1 MVIFLALTASCLY
14 AMSSVCQRLGV
25 EGTPVATD
33 QVGFIRQ
40 MIRRRIWIVGF
51 AVMTLGYLVQ
61 SIALHLGSVAEVQ
74 PLMVSELL
82 IVVFILWFWYS
93 TAWHTRD
100 VVCALAAAVG
110 LTVFL
115 LVASPTVGTGVPTA
129 ARWIATSI
137 FVVVLAFGLVALGS
151 RGPDWWR
158 ALFLGAGASV
168 GFAFLAVVTKSLTN
182 VLLKG
187 WFGALVSWQLYA
199 LALIGLT
206 SFVVMQHAF
215 RAGSL
220 AVSQSALILT
230 NPIVSIVL
238 GFVLFGEQLRGGA
251 LAITLEVLS
260 LVVLVG
266 GAGGL
271 CASSLVVGVYDDD
284 PDRHLLGG
292 RGRYARRQARNAIP
306 SP

>member
-1 MVIFLALTASCLY
+1 VVIFLALTASCLY
-14 AMSSVCQRLGV
+14 ALSSVCQRLGV
-25 EGTPVATD
+25 EGTPDSTD
-33 QVGFIRQ
+33 EVGFIRQ
-40 MIRRRIWIVGF
+40 MIQRRVWIVGLV
-51 AVMTLGYLVQ
+51 VMTLGYLVQ

-74 PLMVSELL
+74 PLMVTELL
-82 IVVFILWFWYS
+82 VVVFILWFWYS
-93 TAWHTRD
+93 TPWRTRD
-100 VVCALAAAVG
+100 VVSTLAAAVG

-115 LVASPTVGTGVPTA
+115 LVASPSIGTGVPSA
-129 ARWIATSI
+129 ARWITTSI
-137 FVVVLAFGLVALGS
+137 FIVVLAFGLVALGL

-182 VLLKG
+182 VLMKG
-187 WFGALVSWQLYA
+187 WLGALVSWQLYA

-238 GFVLFGEQLRGGA
+238 GFVLFDEQLRGGA
-251 LAITLEVLS
+251 VAVTLEVLS
-260 LVVLVG
+260 LIVLVA
-266 GAGGL
+266 GAVGL

-284 PDRHLLGG
+284 PQRHLLGG
-292 RGRYARRQARNAIP
+292 RGRYARRHAGNTLP
-306 SP
+306 

>member
-1 MVIFLALTASCLY
+1 MV
-14 AMSSVCQRLGV
+14 QRRV
-25 EGTPVATD
+25 
-33 QVGFIRQ
+33 
-40 MIRRRIWIVGF
+40 WIVGF
-51 AVMTLGYLVQ
+51 VVMTLGYLVQ

-74 PLMVSELL
+74 PLMVTELL

-93 TAWHTRD
+93 TAWHVRD
-100 VVCALAAAVG
+100 IVSALAAAVG

-115 LVASPTVGTGVPTA
+115 LVASPSVGTGVPSA
-129 ARWIATSI
+129 ARWITTSI
-137 FVVVLAFGLVALGS
+137 FIIVLAFGLVALGL

-182 VLLKG
+182 VLMKG

-230 NPIVSIVL
+230 NPIVSIIL
-238 GFVLFGEQLRGGA
+238 GFVLFDEKLRGGA
-251 LAITLEVLS
+251 VAVTLEVLS
-260 LVVLVG
+260 LIVLVA
-266 GAGGL
+266 GAVGL

-284 PDRHLLGG
+284 PQRHLLGG
-292 RGRYARRQARNAIP
+292 RGRYARRRAGHVVP
-306 SP
+306 

>member
-1 MVIFLALTASCLY
+1 VVIFLALTASCLY
-14 AMSSVCQRLGV
+14 ALSSVCQRLGV
-25 EGTPVATD
+25 EGTPDSTD
-33 QVGFIRQ
+33 EVSFIRQ
-40 MIRRRIWIVGF
+40 MIQRRVWIVGF
-51 AVMTLGYLVQ
+51 VVMALGYLVQ

-74 PLMVSELL
+74 PLMVTELL
-82 IVVFILWFWYS
+82 VVVFILWFWYS
-93 TAWHTRD
+93 TAWRLRD
-100 VVCALAAAVG
+100 VVSALAAAVG

-115 LVASPTVGTGVPTA
+115 LVASPSVGTGVASA
-129 ARWIATSI
+129 ARWITTSI
-137 FVVVLAFGLVALGS
+137 FIAVLAFGLVALGL

-182 VLLKG
+182 VLMKG

-230 NPIVSIVL
+230 NPIVSIIL
-238 GFVLFGEQLRGGA
+238 GFVLFDEQLRGGA
-251 LAITLEVLS
+251 VAVALEVVS
-260 LVVLVG
+260 LIVLVA
-266 GAGGL
+266 GAVGL

-284 PDRHLLGG
+284 PQRHLLGG
-292 RGRYARRQARNAIP
+292 RGRYARRRAGNVLP
-306 SP
+306 

>member
-14 AMSSVCQRLGV
+14 ALASVCQRLGV
-25 EGTPVATD
+25 EAIPEETD
-33 QVGFIRQ
+33 ETTFLNQ
-40 MIRRRIWIVGF
+40 MIRRRVWIVGL
-51 AVMTLGYLVQ
+51 AIMTLGYLVQ

-82 IVVFILWFWYS
+82 VVVFVLWFWYA
-93 TAWHTRD
+93 TPWRTRD
-100 VVCALAAAVG
+100 VVSALAAVAG

-115 LVASPTVGTGVPTA
+115 VVASPTMGSGTPHA
-129 ARWIATSI
+129 ARWITTSVFI
-137 FVVVLAFGLVALGS
+137 AALAVGLVALGL

-182 VLLKG
+182 VLLRD
-187 WFGALVSWQLYA
+187 WVRALVSWQLYA
-199 LALIGLT
+199 LAFIGLT

-238 GFVLFGEQLRGGA
+238 GFVLFDEQLRGGA
-251 LAITLEVLS
+251 GAVTLEVLS
-260 LVVLVG
+260 LIVLVAG
-266 GAGGL
+266 GLGL
-271 CASSLVVGVYDDD
+271 CASSVVIGVYDDS
-284 PDRHLLGG
+284 PDSHLLSG
-292 RGRYARRQARNAIP
+292 RGRYARRHARHVVP
-306 SP
+306 

>member
-1 MVIFLALTASCLY
+1 MI
-14 AMSSVCQRLGV
+14 QRRV
-25 EGTPVATD
+25 
-33 QVGFIRQ
+33 
-40 MIRRRIWIVGF
+40 WIVGF
-51 AVMTLGYLVQ
+51 VVMTLGYLVQ
-61 SIALHLGSVAEVQ
+61 SVALHLGSVAEVQ
-74 PLMVSELL
+74 PLMVTELL

-100 VVCALAAAVG
+100 VVSALAAAVG

-115 LVASPTVGTGVPTA
+115 LVASPSVGTGVPSA
-129 ARWIATSI
+129 ARWITTSI
-137 FVVVLAFGLVALGS
+137 FIVVLAFGLVALGL

-182 VLLKG
+182 VLMKG
-187 WFGALVSWQLYA
+187 WLGALVSWQLYA

-238 GFVLFGEQLRGGA
+238 GFVLFDERLRGGSVA
-251 LAITLEVLS
+251 VTLEVLS
-260 LVVLVG
+260 LIVLVA
-266 GAGGL
+266 GAVGL

-284 PDRHLLGG
+284 PQRHLLGG
-292 RGRYARRQARNAIP
+292 RGRYARRHAGNAIP
-306 SP
+306 

>member
-1 MVIFLALTASCLY
+1 VVIFLALTASCLY
-14 AMSSVCQRLGV
+14 ALSSVCQRLGV
-25 EGTPVATD
+25 EGTPDSTD
-33 QVGFIRQ
+33 EVGFIRQ
-40 MIRRRIWIVGF
+40 MIQRRVWIVGLV
-51 AVMTLGYLVQ
+51 VMTLGYLVQ

-74 PLMVSELL
+74 PLMVTELL
-82 IVVFILWFWYS
+82 VVVFILWFWYS
-93 TAWHTRD
+93 TAWRTRD
-100 VVCALAAAVG
+100 VVSTLAAAVG

-115 LVASPTVGTGVPTA
+115 LVASPSIGTGVPSA
-129 ARWIATSI
+129 ARWITTSI
-137 FVVVLAFGLVALGS
+137 FIVVLAFGLVALGL

-182 VLLKG
+182 VLMKG
-187 WFGALVSWQLYA
+187 WLGALVSWQLYA

-238 GFVLFGEQLRGGA
+238 GFVLFDEQLRGGA
-251 LAITLEVLS
+251 VAVTLEVLS
-260 LVVLVG
+260 LIVLVA
-266 GAGGL
+266 GAVGL

-284 PDRHLLGG
+284 PQRHLLGG
-292 RGRYARRQARNAIP
+292 RGRYARRHAGNTLP
-306 SP
+306 

>member
-14 AMSSVCQRLGV
+14 ALSSVCQRLGV
-25 EGTPVATD
+25 EGTPDSTD
-33 QVGFIRQ
+33 EVGFIRQ
-40 MIRRRIWIVGF
+40 MIQRRVWIVGLV
-51 AVMTLGYLVQ
+51 VMTLGYLVQ

-74 PLMVSELL
+74 PLMVTELL
-82 IVVFILWFWYS
+82 VVVFILWFWYS
-93 TAWHTRD
+93 TAWRTRD
-100 VVCALAAAVG
+100 VVSTLAAAVG

-115 LVASPTVGTGVPTA
+115 LVASPSIGTGVPSA
-129 ARWIATSI
+129 ARWITTSI
-137 FVVVLAFGLVALGS
+137 FIVVLAFGLVALGL

-182 VLLKG
+182 VLMKG
-187 WFGALVSWQLYA
+187 WLGALVSWQLYA

-238 GFVLFGEQLRGGA
+238 GFVLFDEQLRGGA
-251 LAITLEVLS
+251 VAVTLEVLS
-260 LVVLVG
+260 LIVLVA
-266 GAGGL
+266 GAVGL

-284 PDRHLLGG
+284 PQRHLLGG
-292 RGRYARRQARNAIP
+292 RGRYARRHAGNTLP
-306 SP
+306 

>member
-14 AMSSVCQRLGV
+14 AVSSVCQRLGV
-25 EGTPVATD
+25 ETIPED
-33 QVGFIRQ
+33 SPERGFLHQ
-40 MIRRRIWIVGF
+40 MIRRRVWIVGF
-51 AVMTLGYLVQ
+51 GVMTLGYLVQ

-82 IVVFILWFWYS
+82 VVVFVLWFWYS
-93 TAWHTRD
+93 TPWRARD
-100 VVCALAAAVG
+100 VVSTVAAVVG

-115 LVASPTVGTGVPTA
+115 AVASPTLGSGTPHAV
-129 ARWIATSI
+129 RWITTSVFI
-137 FVVVLAFGLVALGS
+137 AVLAFGLVALGL

-182 VLLKG
+182 VLLRD
-187 WFGALVSWQLYA
+187 WVHALISWQLYA
-199 LALIGLT
+199 LAFIGLT

-220 AVSQSALILT
+220 AISQSALILT
-230 NPIVSIVL
+230 NPIVSIIL
-238 GFVLFGEQLRGGA
+238 GFVLFDEQLRGGA
-251 LAITLEVLS
+251 VAVTFEVLS
-260 LVVLVG
+260 LIALVA
-266 GAGGL
+266 GALGL

-284 PDRHLLGG
+284 PTRHLLAG
-292 RGRYARRQARNAIP
+292 RGRYARRRAQPATP
-306 SP
+306 

>member
-1 MVIFLALTASCLY
+1 VVIFLALIASGLY
-14 AMSSVCQRLGV
+14 ALSSVCQRLGV
-25 EGTPVATD
+25 EAIPENTD
-33 QVGFIRQ
+33 QGGFLAQ
-40 MIRRRIWIVGF
+40 MVRRRVWIVGF
-51 AVMTLGYLVQ
+51 VVMALGYLVQ

-82 IVVFILWFWYS
+82 VVVFVLWFWYA
-93 TAWHTRD
+93 TPWRARD
-100 VVCALAAAVG
+100 VVSAVAAVAG

-115 LVASPTVGTGVPTA
+115 VVASPTMGSGTPHA
-129 ARWIATSI
+129 ARWITTSVFI
-137 FVVVLAFGLVALGS
+137 AGLAFGLIALGL

-182 VLLKG
+182 VLLRD
-187 WFGALVSWQLYA
+187 WVRALVSWQLYA
-199 LALIGLT
+199 LAFIGLT

-238 GFVLFGEQLRGGA
+238 GFVLFDEQLRGGA
-251 LAITLEVLS
+251 GAVTLEVLS
-260 LVVLVG
+260 LIVLVA
-266 GAGGL
+266 GALGL
-271 CASSLVVGVYDDD
+271 CSSSVVGGVYGDSSQSN
-284 PDRHLLGG
+284 RLAG
-292 RGRYARRQARNAIP
+292 RGRYARRHAVP
-306 SP
+306 